1 MSTFDKIQVIK
12 KLMSQ
17 NMSFLT
23 SDFLASD
30 LKSVV
35 TMIES
40 EPYIQSL
47 LFQTLLLSHP
57 LFLLHFLVNRINLG
71 FKALL

>member
-1 MSTFDKIQVIK
+1 
-12 KLMSQ
+12 
-17 NMSFLT
+17 
-23 SDFLASD
+23 
-30 LKSVV
+30 
-35 TMIES
+35 MIES

-47 LFQTLLLSHP
+47 LFQALLLSHP